1 MHVVGLDCAGKTT
14 ILYKLKQD
22 ETVTTIPTL
31 GFNVEEVRFK
41 NIRFTVWDMGGQEKT
56 RPLWRHYH
64 FTAGTDGLIF
74 VVDSSDKC
82 RVDQAKKELHHIL
95 PNEELQN
102 AVILILANKQDLPDA
117 MTTQEL
123 TQELSLND
131 IKDRLWFIQSTCATQ
146 STGLFEGLDWMATEL
161 RKK

>member
-1 MHVVGLDCAGKTT
+1 MGLDCAGKTT

-64 FTAGTDGLIF
+64 FTAGTHGLIF
-74 VVDSSDKC
+74 VVDSSDRS